1 MTFFIIVSNTTAR
14 PFLVKVGYKVYTLR
28 GDSSQVF
35 KCDRDTTPVQI
46 GWKLSTYYV
55 NTLFRGIE
63 QHPGSFLTIKERR
76 NIPPGKKNAVK
87 WICKRIPQKEPPPA
101 ELLQV
106 LRRAAL
112 TGESVVIA
120 KKKRVQGAVSSAE
133 QIAAVKRESMN
144 AEIDKECIVCME
156 RDSDIVNEKCQH
168 KTMCVPCAIAYVER
182 QSKDQ
187 NELEC
192 PVCRESVTN
201 LYLDT
206 SAIAKNAVVA
216 ESSVRSSRPLK

>member
-1 MTFFIIVSNTTAR
+1 MTFFIIVSNTTDR
-14 PFLVKVGYKVYTLR
+14 PFLVKIGHNFCKLP
-28 GDSSQVF
+28 GDSSRVF
-35 KCDRDTTPVQI
+35 ECFGETTPVQI
-46 GWKLSTYYV
+46 GWKLSTYV
-55 NTLFRGIE
+55 VGTLFRGIE
-63 QHPGSFLTIKERR
+63 EHPGTLFTIKERR

-87 WICKRIPQKEPPPA
+87 WICKRSPQKEPPPTD
-101 ELLQV
+101 LLQV

-112 TGESVVIA
+112 SGDSVVIA
-120 KKKRVQGAVSSAE
+120 KKKRVQGAVSLAK
-133 QIAAVKRESMN
+133 QLAAMKRESLN

-168 KTMCVPCAIAYVER
+168 KTMCVPCAIAYVEK
-182 QSKDQ
+182 QNKDQ
-187 NELEC
+187 NGLEC

-206 SAIAKNAVVA
+206 SAVAKNTVA

>member
-1 MTFFIIVSNTTAR
+1 MTFFIIVNNITAR
-14 PFLVKVGYKVYTLR
+14 TFLVKVGYKVYKLP
-28 GDSSQVF
+28 GDSSRVF
-35 KCDRDTTPVQI
+35 ECYGETTAVQI
-46 GWKLSTYYV
+46 GWKLSTYV
-55 NTLFRGIE
+55 VGTLFRGVE
-63 QHPGSFLTIKERR
+63 QHPGSILTIKERR
-76 NIPPGKKNAVK
+76 NIPPGKKNVLK
-87 WICKRIPQKEPPPA
+87 WICKRTPQKESPPA
-101 ELLQV
+101 ELVQV
-106 LRRAAL
+106 LRQAAI

-133 QIAAVKRESMN
+133 QLAAMKRESVN

-182 QSKDQ
+182 QSKNQ

-206 SAIAKNAVVA
+206 SAVAKNAVVA

>member
-1 MTFFIIVSNTTAR
+1 MTFFIIVNNTTGT
-14 PFLVKVGYKVYTLR
+14 PFLVKVGFKVYTVR
-28 GDSSQVF
+28 GNSSRVF
-35 KCDRDTTPVQI
+35 ECDRETVHVQI
-46 GWKLSTYYV
+46 DWKLSTYYV
-55 NTLFRGIE
+55 HTLFRGIE
-63 QHPGSFLTIKERR
+63 QHPGSIITIKERR
-76 NIPPGKKNAVK
+76 NIPPGEKNGEK
-87 WICKRIPQKEPPPA
+87 WICKRTPQKESPPA
-101 ELLQV
+101 ELVQV
-106 LRRAAL
+106 LRQAAI
-112 TGESVVIA
+112 TGESVVIE

-133 QIAAVKRESMN
+133 QLAAMKRESVN

-187 NELEC
+187 NELAC

-206 SAIAKNAVVA
+206 SAVA
-216 ESSVRSSRPLK
+216 MSS